1 VRNRGRSIRS
11 VKQFM
16 YSQLET
22 GTCVDLGTGGS
33 AMEREAGVD
42 TTAGGTGGTDLVCDQ
57 NKVRHTVNVIA
68 N

>member
-1 VRNRGRSIRS
+1 
-11 VKQFM
+11 M